1 MSKRLYLLVIFFML
15 AFFKG
20 QSIRKEDKYTGEI
33 FSYSPVTLWED
44 GTTMID
50 SKIDGVIY
58 VKESNKYYRRNY
70 PQVLNASWFGIKS
83 NDGKD
88 DSDALQ
94 TAISYAVKTKQ
105 GLVIPFGRYNVSKT
119 ILIPQM
125 FTYSMK
131 NLNINFSNSTVI
143 MDKDVTLF
151 QSDNWGTKLDSNY
164 TNGLCIE
171 NLEIISNIGNLDS
184 YAFKLQDYH
193 QATKLQNIST
203 LYNKNF
209 LYSKNSYYLELYN
222 VNTNLSTSKGNEGKR
237 FLFEGYHG
245 ANKFSKLTAIN
256 SEVGYSFEGGMT
268 AAIEMS
274 NISFEGCRVCL
285 YSSSEVYNL
294 VVKSSYFENFDL
306 AMKFDNYIHSASIE
320 NNYINFLN
328 KSTSSLI
335 QYKGLPLNNIYFN
348 SGNTYIGTDFSN
360 FIRNKENVYG
370 AGVKFEI
377 NNPGL
382 EKFNNLKN
390 NLGANNKII
399 LNN

>member
-1 MSKRLYLLVIFFML
+1 MNKYFYLII
-15 AFFKG
+15 AFFSVSFFKA
-20 QSIRKEDKYTGEI
+20 QSIRKEDQFTGES
-33 FSYSPVTLWED
+33 FVYHLVAKWED
-44 GTTMID
+44 GSSMSD
-50 SKIDGVIY
+50 SKVDGIIY
-58 VKESNKYYRRNY
+58 IKENNRYYRRNY
-70 PQVLNASWFGIKS
+70 SQPLNAAWFGVIS
-83 NDGKD
+83 NDDRD
-88 DSDALQ
+88 DTSPLQ
-94 TAISYAVKTKQ
+94 TAINFAIRTKQ
-105 GLVIPFGRYNVSKT
+105 GLVVPFGKYNISKT
-119 ILIPQM
+119 ILLPQM

-131 NLNINFSNSTVI
+131 NLNIDFSNATII

-151 QSDNWGTKLDSNY
+151 QSDNWGTKLDSKY

-171 NLEIISNIGNLDS
+171 NLEIVSNVGNLDN

-193 QATKLQNIST
+193 QATKLQNISS

-209 LYSKNSYYLELYN
+209 LHSKNSYYLELYN
-222 VNTNLSTSKGNEGKR
+222 VNTSLSSPKKTEGKR
-237 FLFEGYHG
+237 FFFEGYHG
-245 ANKFSKLTAIN
+245 ANKFTKLTSIN
-256 SEVGYSFEGGMT
+256 SDIGYSFEGGMI

-274 NISFEGCRVCL
+274 NVSFEGCRVCL